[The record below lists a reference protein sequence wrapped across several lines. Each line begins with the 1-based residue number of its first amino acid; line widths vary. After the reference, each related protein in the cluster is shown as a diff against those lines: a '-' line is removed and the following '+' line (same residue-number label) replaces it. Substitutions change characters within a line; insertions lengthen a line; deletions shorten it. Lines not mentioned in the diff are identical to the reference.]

1 MRAIAIC
8 VLLCAT
14 TPLFAGETLEL
25 VAGGGPTGTATDGG
39 PAIQA
44 KLNGPFSVDFDKA
57 GNMYV
62 AEMYGNRLFKVDPK
76 GVFHIVAGDGTRGS
90 SGDGG
95 PAKSAKIAGPHNAAV
110 APNGDVYIADTWNH
124 KVRKI
129 DAQSGIISTVAG
141 TGTKGFSGDGGP
153 ALQADF
159 NEVYCIAFNAAFD
172 TLYIVDLQNKRVRA
186 LNLKTGVVDTL
197 AGNGVKGTPA
207 DGADA
212 KTSPLNDPRAVA
224 ADKHGNVY
232 ILERGGHSLR
242 MVDPQGK
249 LHAIAGNGKPGAG
262 GDNGPAL
269 QASLRG
275 PKFICIDLDD
285 NVLIAD
291 SDNNAVRKVIVKE
304 KKIVRVAGTGK
315 LGLGAMGAAPEAT
328 DLAKPHGVFMH
339 PDGTIYIADSDN
351 HRVLKIKK

>member
-14 TPLFAGETLEL
+14 SALFAGETLEL
-25 VAGGGPTGTATDGG
+25 VAGGGATATGGDGG

-44 KLNGPFSVDFDKA
+44 KLNGPFSVDFDKS

-76 GVFHIVAGDGTRGS
+76 GVFHIVAGDGTKGDA
-90 SGDGG
+90 GDGG
-95 PAKSAKIAGPHNAAV
+95 PANKAKIAGPHNAAIS
-110 APNGDVYIADTWNH
+110 PDGDIYIADTWNH

-129 DAQSGIISTVAG
+129 DAKTGIISTVAG
-141 TGTKGFSGDGGP
+141 TGKKGFSGDGGP

-186 LNLKTGVVDTL
+186 LNLKTGVVNTI

-328 DLAKPHGVFMH
+328 ELAKPHGVFMH

>member
-1 MRAIAIC
+1 MRSIVLCLLVVTSAIH
-8 VLLCAT
+8 
-14 TPLFAGETLEL
+14 AGQTLEL
-25 VAGGGPTGTATDGG
+25 VAGGGAAATGGDGS
-39 PAIQA
+39 PAIQV
-44 KLNGPFSVDFDKA
+44 KLNGPFSADFDKA

-62 AEMYGNRLFKVDPK
+62 AEMYGNRLFKVDPQ
-76 GVFHIVAGDGTRGS
+76 GVFHIVAGDGTKGS

-95 PAKSAKIAGPHNAAV
+95 PAKNAKIAGPHNAAV

-129 DAQSGIISTVAG
+129 DAKTGIISTVAG
-141 TGTKGFSGDGGP
+141 TGTKGYSGDGGP

-159 NEVYCIAFNAAFD
+159 NETYCIAFNAGFD
-172 TLYIVDLQNKRVRA
+172 ILYIVDLQNKRVRA
-186 LNLKTGVVDTL
+186 LNLKTGIVDTI
-197 AGNGVKGTPA
+197 AGNGTKGVPA

-224 ADKHGNVY
+224 ADKSGNVY

-249 LHAIAGNGKPGAG
+249 LHAIAGNGKPGPG
-262 GDNGPAL
+262 GDGGPAL

-275 PKFICIDLDD
+275 PKFICMDLDD

-315 LGLGAMGAAPEAT
+315 LGLGAPGAAPEAT
-328 DLAKPHGVFMH
+328 ELAKPHGVFVH